1 MANIWKTFEGLLPND
16 SLTLGTVQTV
26 NSDGTSTVELL
37 DGARVRVVGQSVA
50 AGNKCYM
57 RRGEIVQA
65 APNLPQSNMIL
76 Y

>member
-26 NSDGTSTVELL
+26 NSDGTSTVEQL
-37 DGARVRVVGQSVA
+37 DGYRVRVVGQS
-50 AGNKCYM
+50 GNKCYM
-57 RRGEIVQA
+57 KQGHIIQQ